1 MLTGISSKKKILFIP
16 VHFTAFDKAQIAPL
30 GVTKCFHMSENKIY
44 SEISQSVWLLLKPGS
59 FVQSEHFCRCGF
71 VSLVW
76 LKHIMQHRSCS
87 QCESTFLS
95 SACVSVCTQISA
107 CMLVAEMDLSL
118 VFEKQFGQKPCCL
131 WRRAILRRA
140 CTHLLFSPSLVLEPC
155 VDSRWFITTFSQ
167 ARNFERHHHYS
178 NYPPICSAAYLR
190 VKTSVQLAFRM
201 FVSNLCCTHQT
212 VGDNYLCLWCPSGS
226 FLLLYPS
233 NIAPLFPNFSIRS
246 SWYTQLPSLSFKKEL
261 CTFCT
266 LKIFNNLINLFQT
279 THMKLALFT
288 ALTAVSLFSLTGMLL
303 DSTPKC
309 CSWTPYSRCKKC
321 F

>member
-1 MLTGISSKKKILFIP
+1 M
-16 VHFTAFDKAQIAPL
+16 APL

-87 QCESTFLS
+87 QCESTCLS

-118 VFEKQFGQKPCCL
+118 VFEQQFGQKPYCL

-140 CTHLLFSPSLVLEPC
+140 CTHFLFSPSLVLEPC

-167 ARNFERHHHYS
+167 ARNLERHHHYS

-190 VKTSVQLAFRM
+190 VKTSVRLAFRM

-212 VGDNYLCLWCPSGS
+212 VGENYLCLWCPSGS

-233 NIAPLFPNFSIRS
+233 NIETRSFLILASEAADTHSSLRCHLRRS
-246 SWYTQLPSLSFKKEL
+246 SVS
-261 CTFCT
+261 FCT

-288 ALTAVSLFSLTGMLL
+288 ALTVVSLFSLKGMLL